1 MWLCSTRARGARW
14 TTTTQVVEEFSG
26 LPLLVSRSKSQ
37 VGLLT
42 TLSVESRLPGRT
54 IGRTSGWRTLR
65 RRRSRRFGRMGE
77 VATNK
82 KREVRVGVLM
92 GSDTDLPVMSEA
104 GKVLDKFGI
113 GYEMEVMSAH
123 RTPVRA
129 HEYATT
135 AQSRGLKVLIAAAGA
150 AAHLA
155 GVIAAN
161 TTLPVIG
168 VPMGTSSLNGLDAL
182 LSTVQMPGGIP
193 VATMAIDKAGAVNAA
208 IFAAEI
214 LGLSDPDIARKLVK
228 HKEELAQSVTEKNAR
243 LQQQLAQRK

>member
-1 MWLCSTRARGARW
+1 MANGQRD
-14 TTTTQVVEEFSG
+14 
-26 LPLLVSRSKSQ
+26 
-37 VGLLT
+37 
-42 TLSVESRLPGRT
+42 
-54 IGRTSGWRTLR
+54 
-65 RRRSRRFGRMGE
+65 
-77 VATNK
+77 
-82 KREVRVGVLM
+82 VRVGVLM

-123 RTPVRA
+123 RTPVRV

-214 LGLSDPDIARKLVK
+214 LGLSDPEIARKLVQ
-228 HKEELAQSVTEKNAR
+228 HKEELARSVTEKNAR
-243 LQQQLAQRK
+243 LQQQLAERK